1 MSAFARRY
9 VIAIVL
15 LSATAFITFGA
26 YSTRSNS
33 DVLYTGNI
41 PIIVGDWYGKDIPMD
56 DNTYDIL
63 ETRDAFMRQYVNSS
77 NERVMFTIVFARDNR
92 KVAHPPEVCFSGGG
106 WERANRDIQ
115 TMSAGNLAVKANR
128 LILQKGTEKQ
138 VVFYLY
144 KAGEKFTPNYYA
156 QQLNII
162 LNGMLR
168 KDTSSA
174 LIRVSSMDNGDV
186 AEATDRVRRFAE
198 EMIPIVE
205 EYLP

>member
-1 MSAFARRY
+1 
-9 VIAIVL
+9 
-15 LSATAFITFGA
+15 
-26 YSTRSNS
+26 
-33 DVLYTGNI
+33 
-41 PIIVGDWYGKDIPMD
+41 
-56 DNTYDIL
+56 
-63 ETRDAFMRQYVNSS
+63 
-77 NERVMFTIVFARDNR
+77 
-92 KVAHPPEVCFSGGG
+92 
-106 WERANRDIQ
+106 
-115 TMSAGNLAVKANR
+115 MSAGNLAVKANR